1 MRARTLWVGLVLLT
15 LASTGRAA
23 ELTREIAEKI
33 KELAPGAEITRFRP
47 KTRGGAQVYEIR
59 VEFADG
65 RDGRMELTAELAV
78 RRLDMEITEAS
89 LPEPVR
95 AAALKLYPGA
105 EFDKAKRITRDGRT
119 VFEVQYKDE
128 DRDLEAVFGADGAL
142 IERKDELDEGDLP
155 DKVLDKIAADHP
167 GARIRRA
174 RRRFE
179 DGRDFVEVE
188 IEVHFELRLPDPQG
202 TRTEVRRIR
211 GDELP
216 PAVREAAR
224 DALGEDFGDVRFIE
238 RTTAP
243 VTVYETE
250 VRRREDVE
258 IDLDAGDAVG
268 PKPAGGGG
276 PRPEDA
282 AGPAKDGAVF

>member
-1 MRARTLWVGLVLLT
+1 MSARTLWTGVVLLT
-15 LASTGRAA
+15 LASTGRTA

-47 KTRGGAQVYEIR
+47 RTRGGAQVYEIR

-65 RDGRMELTAELAV
+65 RDGKMELTAELAV

-89 LPEPVR
+89 LPDAVR

-105 EFDKAKRITRDGRT
+105 RFDNAERITRDGRT

-128 DRDLEAVFGADGAL
+128 DLDLEAVFSAGGVL
-142 IERKDELDEGDLP
+142 IERKDDLDEGNLP

-188 IEVHFELRLPDPQG
+188 IEIHFELRLSDPRG

-211 GDELP
+211 GDDLP

-224 DALGEDFGDVRFIE
+224 DALGDDFGDARFIE

-258 IDLDAGDAVG
+258 IDLEPADAVG
-268 PKPAGGGG
+268 PKPAGAG

-282 AGPAKDGAVF
+282 AGRAKEGDAVF